1 MADDGST
8 PPDKKRQEPPPI
20 EFLKPGEEQPAQPSD
35 QRQPAAWVTRPEDY
49 QRPQYPPPPA
59 PPRTAA
65 GGNPT
70 RPRVA
75 GILLIVAAAGSV
87 ASLLIASFPP
97 LTPAQYAS
105 FNYTNDTASY
115 AINQVC
121 NLFVIWAQ
129 AIMVLGGIMAYQ
141 RMNWRLTVSCGFLS
155 MLLIGGFALAVLDPI
170 MLASSFLGIVG
181 FILTVMAKQD
191 FLS

>member
-1 MADDGST
+1 MADDSST
-8 PPDKKRQEPPPI
+8 SPDKKRQEPPPI
-20 EFLKPGEEQPAQPSD
+20 EFLRPGEEQPAQPSEP
-35 QRQPAAWVTRPEDY
+35 RQPAAWVTRPEDY
-49 QRPQYPPPPA
+49 QRPQYPPAPA
-59 PPRTAA
+59 PARAVQ

-75 GILLIVAAAGSV
+75 GICLIIAAAGSV

-97 LTPAQYAS
+97 LTPTQYAS

-121 NLFVIWAQ
+121 NLFLIWAQ

-141 RMNWRLTVSCGFLS
+141 RMNWRMTVSCAFFS
-155 MLLIGGFALAVLDPI
+155 MLLVGGFALAVLDPI
-170 MLASSFLGIVG
+170 MLGASVLGIVG